1 MWQAK
6 SLVKSTRWQWVVL
19 LALVLLTVS
28 LLGRGRGES
37 AIVNAQLLTLGNDA
51 ETATAMLIRDQ
62 TIVAIGDDES
72 VLSQASSAARVID
85 MQGRTVIPGFVDAHS
100 HFPVSGLSAVSVN
113 IAPPPDG
120 PGVSKAAVLAA
131 LEQAVPLRPG
141 NKDEPF
147 VLGFNYDNT
156 VFAEANHPTREEL
169 DAISNG
175 YPVYLWHNSGHLGV
189 ANSAAL
195 ERLGIDEDSPP
206 VLGGQRGLDANGRLN
221 GLLLEKAAPSLTS
234 LLKELSWK
242 DQWRIVTKA
251 RDEYL
256 AAGVTT
262 VQNGY
267 ASDLMRQFLNG
278 LHRIGVLPQRVNT
291 WIAHDKL
298 DPVKRTQYPAN
309 TTVKLIV
316 DGSPQGL
323 TAYLS
328 KPFRVPAFGNSNAGF
343 PLYHQGQLNAVIL
356 EYHRLGYQ
364 LALHGNGDAAIEQI
378 ITALSYA
385 QQQVPREDPRHILV
399 HAQLVRPD
407 QLARMPEIG
416 LTPSFFTAHTF
427 YWGDWHRRTLG
438 EQRAAGL
445 SPAMSALEKG
455 LRFSLHADSPV
466 TPMDLVFV
474 MWASTTRTTR
484 TGVVLGEAE
493 RLDRVSALRAVTID
507 AAWQAFQESTVG
519 SLEEGKLADF
529 VVLSENPITAG
540 DIRQVKVEETWIG
553 GQRRYKRDRE

>member
-6 SLVKSTRWQWVVL
+6 LLVKSTRWQWVVL
-19 LALVLLTVS
+19 LALALLTVS

-37 AIVNAQLLTLGNDA
+37 VIVNAQLLTLGNAA
-51 ETATAMLIRDQ
+51 ETATTMLIRDQ
-62 TIVAIGDDES
+62 TIVAIGDEES
-72 VLSQASSAARVID
+72 VLNQASSAARIVD
-85 MQGRTVIPGFVDAHS
+85 MQGRTIIPGFVDAHS

-120 PGVSKAAVLAA
+120 PGASKSAVLAA
-131 LEQAVPLRPG
+131 LQDAIPEQAG
-141 NKDEPF
+141 SADSAF

-156 VFAEANHPTREEL
+156 VFPDTDHPTRDEL
-169 DAISNG
+169 DAIGNG
-175 YPVYLWHNSGHLGV
+175 HPIYLWHNSGHLGV

-195 ERLGIDEDSPP
+195 EKLGVNENSPA
-206 VLGGQRGLDANGRLN
+206 VLGGQRGVDVDGRLN
-221 GLLLEKAAPSLTS
+221 GLLLEKAAPSLTR
-234 LLKELSWK
+234 LLKELSWQ
-242 DQWRIVTKA
+242 DQWRIVSEA

-267 ASDLMRQFLNG
+267 ASELMRQFLNG
-278 LHRIGVLPQRVNT
+278 LHTLGVLPQRVNT

-298 DPVKRTQYPAN
+298 DPAKRTQYPAN
-309 TTVKLIV
+309 TTVKIIV

-328 KPFRVPAFGNSNAGF
+328 SPYRVPAFGKRNAGF
-343 PLYHQGQLNAVIL
+343 PLYHQAQLNALIL
-356 EYHRLGYQ
+356 QYHQLGYQ

-378 ITALSYA
+378 ITALGHA
-385 QQQVPREDPRHILV
+385 QAQAPRTDARHILV

-407 QLARMPEIG
+407 QLARMSAVG
-416 LTPSFFTAHTF
+416 LSPSFFTAHTF

-445 SPAMSALEKG
+445 SPAMSAVENG

-466 TPMDLVFV
+466 TPMDLLFV
-474 MWASTTRTTR
+474 MWASTTRMTR
-484 TGVVLGEAE
+484 SGVVLGEVE
-493 RLDRVSALRAVTID
+493 RLDRLTALRAVTID
-507 AAWQAFQESTVG
+507 AAWQAFQESSVG

-529 VVLSENPITAG
+529 VVLSENPITAV